1 MDLPSEWL
9 CSIQLFVL
17 YAGSLASMLT
27 GFLIDGQTSLV
38 SLLLYRTLALEPWQ
52 IAFDNDHQL
61 FVEFCLSGFVFD
73 VFDFLSFFFRFFFFS
88 SSFFPLFL
96 PPS

>member
-73 VFDFLSFFFRFFFFS
+73 VFDFLFFFLGFFFS

>member
-73 VFDFLSFFFRFFFFS
+73 VFDFLSFFFYVFFFS

>member
-9 CSIQLFVL
+9 CSIQLFAL

-38 SLLLYRTLALEPWQ
+38 SLLLYRTLVGSLGRLPL
-52 IAFDNDHQL
+52 IMTTC
-61 FVEFCLSGFVFD
+61 VSGFV
-73 VFDFLSFFFRFFFFS
+73 
-88 SSFFPLFL
+88 LFL
-96 PPS
+96 F

>member
-61 FVEFCLSGFVFD
+61 SGGPRGQWHTYYDYVAFCSTAKY
-73 VFDFLSFFFRFFFFS
+73 S
-88 SSFFPLFL
+88 P
-96 PPS
+96 